1 MPHTLFLAPSGP
13 STGLT
18 SAAMGLVRAL
28 DRLGLRVSFLKPVSG
43 RDEETD
49 RSVALIEQTTGLT
62 PQRPLSQLEA
72 LKLYRRDPDELMEA
86 VVRLHQAACVGADVV
101 VVEGVMSAE
110 LQSSVGRFNATMAES
125 LDTTVIPVAAPG
137 SYTLAELGGL
147 LDIVARPYGGI
158 DSDRVPGF
166 ILTKIDAPEDERR
179 EAVLTSRQAEPRP
192 RELSFEE
199 ARDRFRELERADF
212 RLLGAVPWDPML
224 IAPRT
229 ADVACQLGARVLHA
243 GDEGGRRVRRI
254 TLLARRVAHVTD
266 QFTPGSLLV
275 TPGDRDDIVLAVSA
289 AAVQGV
295 PLAGLV
301 FTSGMEPEPQIW
313 SLCQPA
319 LATGLPVY
327 VVEHSSYDTAMALS
341 KLDLEVPADDPERA
355 GRAMDLVANHLD
367 LDWFRRHCATEREP
381 RVSPHAFRYRLVQS
395 AAAADRRIL
404 LPEGDEPRTIEAAIQ
419 CTARGI
425 ARCALI
431 AEPERVRRV
440 AIRHGL
446 ALTDGLEIIDPAAVR
461 ARYVDALYERRR
473 HKGMARPMAEEE
485 LADNVVL
492 GTMMVELEEADGLV
506 SGAVH
511 TTANTIRPALQI
523 IKTAPGSSIVSSVFF
538 MLLPRQVLIYGDC
551 AVNPDPTAPELAE
564 IAIQSAE
571 TAAAFGLP
579 ARVAMISYSTGES
592 GSGGDVDKV
601 REATRLAR
609 ERRGDLIIDGPL
621 QYDAAAIPEV
631 AASKAPDSPVAG
643 RATVYVFPD
652 LNTGNTTYKAVQRSA
667 GVVSIGPMLQG
678 LRKPVNDL
686 SRGATVEDIV
696 YTIALTAVQAAQ
708 SPRSSG
714 TPVGSSDERGPGQI
728 G

>member
-1 MPHTLFLAPSGP
+1 M
-13 STGLT
+13 GLT
-18 SAAMGLVRAL
+18 SVAMGLVRAL
-28 DRLGLRVSFLKPVSG
+28 DRIGLRVGFLKPVSS
-43 RDEETD
+43 RDEEID
-49 RSVALIEQTTGLT
+49 RSVALIEQTTGLRPQT
-62 PQRPLSQLEA
+62 PLTQLEA
-72 LKLYRRDPDELMEA
+72 LALYRRDPDELMEE
-86 VVRLHQAACVGADVV
+86 VVKLHQAACADADVV
-101 VVEGVMSAE
+101 VVEGVMSPE

-137 SYTLAELGGL
+137 SYSLAELAGL

-166 ILTKIDAPEDERR
+166 ILTKIGAPQDERR
-179 EAVLTSRQAEPRP
+179 EAVLSFRPPEPVAP
-192 RELSFEE
+192 ELALDE
-199 ARDRFRELERADF
+199 ARRRFQSLEREHF
-212 RLLGAVPWDPML
+212 RLLGAVPWDPAL

-229 ADVACQLGARVLHA
+229 IDVARQLGGRVLHP
-243 GDEGGRRVRRI
+243 GDQDVRRVRRI
-254 TLLARRVAHVTD
+254 ALLARRVAHVTD

-275 TPGDRDDIVLAVSA
+275 TPGDRDDVILAVSA

-301 FTSGMEPEPQIW
+301 FTSGMEPEPPIW
-313 SLCQPA
+313 ALCQPA

-327 VVEHSSYDTAMALS
+327 VVDHSSYDTAMALS

-355 GRAMDLVANHLD
+355 GRAMDTVAAHLD
-367 LDWFRRHCATEREP
+367 LDWFRRHCSTARES
-381 RVSPHAFRYRLVQS
+381 RVSPHAFRYRLIQRAS
-395 AAAADRRIL
+395 QAQQRIL

-419 CTARGI
+419 CTERGI
-425 ARCALI
+425 ARCVLI
-431 AEPERVRRV
+431 ADPDRV
-440 AIRHGL
+440 ARVANRRGL
-446 ALTDGLEIIDPAAVR
+446 ALPPTLEVIDPAAIR
-461 ARYVDALYERRR
+461 GRYVEPLYERRR
-473 HKGMARPMAEEE
+473 HKGMARPMAEEQ

-492 GTMMVELEEADGLV
+492 ATMMVELDEADGLV

-511 TTANTIRPALQI
+511 TTANTIRPALQL

-551 AVNPDPTAPELAE
+551 AVNPDPTAAELAE
-564 IAIQSAE
+564 IALQSAE
-571 TAAAFGLP
+571 SALAFGLP

-592 GSGGDVDKV
+592 GTGGDVEKV

-609 ERRGDLIIDGPL
+609 ERRPDLAIDGPL

-643 RATVYVFPD
+643 RATVFVFPD

-696 YTIALTAVQAAQ
+696 YTIALTAVQAA
-708 SPRSSG
+708 RAAG
-714 TPVGSSDERGPGQI
+714 TPGALPAPEGSKI